1 MIANLLGSEPGVSM
15 AKVTREAQEASELLF
30 ELLQAQKRRFH
41 GFAKEQG
48 LSPQQAATLWSL
60 EPGIGMPM
68 NALAE
73 LLMCD
78 ASNVTGIVDKLEARG
93 LARREQAEDRR
104 VKVLV
109 LSAAGEALREEIRAR
124 LMAPPAWLLRLN
136 RDDQRTLRD
145 ILKRATSEALEPHKP

>member
-1 MIANLLGSEPGVSM
+1 MIANLLGSEQGVSM
-15 AKVTREAQEASELLF
+15 VKVTREAQEASELLF

-48 LSPQQAATLWSL
+48 LSPQQAATVWSL

-93 LARREQAEDRR
+93 LARRGQAEDRR
-104 VKVLV
+104 VKVLTLTDKGAELRESMRETLLTPPDW
-109 LSAAGEALREEIRAR
+109 LSALD
-124 LMAPPAWLLRLN
+124 
-136 RDDQRTLRD
+136 RDDQRALRD
-145 ILKRATSEALEPHKP
+145 ILRRGVELVRNAG